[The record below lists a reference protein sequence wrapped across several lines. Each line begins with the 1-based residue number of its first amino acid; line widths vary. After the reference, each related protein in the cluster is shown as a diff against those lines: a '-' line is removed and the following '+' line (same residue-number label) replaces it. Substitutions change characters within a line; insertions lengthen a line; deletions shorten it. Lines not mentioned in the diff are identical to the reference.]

1 MTTAILIAAAG
12 VVIAWPWIFAEAKKL
27 WASGLLQ
34 KLDVRHY
41 AAGLLLA
48 GALLTWSR
56 PADSEP
62 TPAPEP
68 DNAELSLRG
77 LFISPTAADDAQ
89 LLSALCEEIAS
100 CIEFDANREGGPR
113 LTTGVAFDDLRMAA
127 REARMRGES
136 LGARQPH
143 VRDALHKF
151 LDERVGHS
159 GGPVSPEQRSR
170 WVAAYREIA
179 RAAANA
185 TK

>member
-1 MTTAILIAAAG
+1 MMTAFLIAAAG
-12 VVIAWPWIFAEAKKL
+12 VLISWPWFVARFEKL
-27 WASGLLQ
+27 RESGVLQ
-34 KLDVRHY
+34 KLDARHY

-48 GALLTWSR
+48 VALLSWSR

-77 LFISPTAADDAQ
+77 LFVSPSAAEDAQ
-89 LLSALCEEIAS
+89 LLSALCEEIAE

-113 LTTGVAFDDLRMAA
+113 LTTGVAFDDLRVAA
-127 REARMRGES
+127 RESRMRGES

-179 RAAANA
+179 RAADNA
-185 TK
+185 TR